1 MVGTVHKG
9 CGSRANG
16 HKQNGATVREPHKQ
30 KGEKMKKIEVLVSK
44 KKVGMVEAADDIKKV
59 LQEQLKKERAYL
71 ALMSRQ

>member
-1 MVGTVHKG
+1 
-9 CGSRANG
+9 
-16 HKQNGATVREPHKQ
+16 
-30 KGEKMKKIEVLVSK
+30 MKKIEVLVSK